1 MANCIRLW
9 DTLFSDEQRF
19 DFINYVCT
27 SIVVQIRD
35 IILDGDFAEC
45 MEALQGQ
52 TKTIIDVPN
61 LINKALEIEK
71 TFLIEQ
77 AKEQMKQAKTHP

>member
-19 DFINYVCT
+19 EFVNYICVAV
-27 SIVVQIRD
+27 VVQIRD
-35 IILDGDFAEC
+35 LIIDGDFAEC

-52 TKTIIDVPN
+52 TKTIIDVPD
-61 LINKALEIEK
+61 LINRALEVEK

-77 AKEQMKQAKTHP
+77 ATEMRAKP

>member
-9 DTLFSDEQRF
+9 DTLFSDEQRS